1 MRNWCQILGSDAHD
15 NKRRNFLLK
24 DAYELTKNMIGDYA
38 KPLVYDNPMAVIN
51 GKSIIIEP
59 EEKAETEEKKKK
71 PSYDYLEET
80 PETKTDK

>member
-1 MRNWCQILGSDAHD
+1 MVGRFFFTATAISEEIIMRNWCQILGSDAHD

-24 DAYELTKNMIGDYA
+24 DAYEFTKNMIGEDA

-59 EEKAETEEKKKK
+59 EENKMKK
-71 PSYDYLEET
+71 E
-80 PETKTDK
+80 